1 MEHLYQPEAVHEKP
15 SLYLFCLNN
24 ASPTPL
30 EPHNLQPRALLM
42 LQSEELDGGLYESG
56 THVKAPHPSILI
68 YGLDGTFCLLVH
80 DLKNLPF
87 QVLILIYEQ
96 FALVGQ
102 SHRLFP

>member
-15 SLYLFCLNN
+15 SLYLFYLNN

-42 LQSEELDGGLYESG
+42 LQSEELDGGLCESE
-56 THVKAPHPSILI
+56 THVRGQHPSIVI
-68 YGLDGTFCLLVH
+68 YGLDGIFCLLVH
-80 DLKNLPF
+80 DLKSLPF
-87 QVLILIYEQ
+87 QVLILIYER
-96 FALVGQ
+96 FALATQ